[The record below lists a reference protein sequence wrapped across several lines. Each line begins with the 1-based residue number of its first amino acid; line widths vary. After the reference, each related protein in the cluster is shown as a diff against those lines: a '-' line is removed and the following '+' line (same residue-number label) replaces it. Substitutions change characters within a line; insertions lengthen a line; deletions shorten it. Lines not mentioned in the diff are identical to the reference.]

1 MTTCIRKQ
9 NSYCLYQY
17 QMIDKKVLQN
27 IFTQKKK
34 TLHRYRYLYTL
45 QKDKSELCLTY
56 QFDKVL
62 DFAF

>member
-1 MTTCIRKQ
+1 MHSKTKQ
-9 NSYCLYQY
+9 LLSLS
-17 QMIDKKVLQN
+17 IPDDGQN